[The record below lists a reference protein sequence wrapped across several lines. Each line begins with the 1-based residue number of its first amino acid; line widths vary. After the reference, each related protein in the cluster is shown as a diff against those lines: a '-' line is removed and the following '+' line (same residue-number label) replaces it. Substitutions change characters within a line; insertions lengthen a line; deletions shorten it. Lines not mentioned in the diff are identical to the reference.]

1 MISLWQQMCWQL
13 LFLLRMSSHLE
24 CEGRV
29 LAEGHTEWKPGP
41 AQSIGKV
48 IQAHIQPF
56 RIPLPDAHILA
67 AKNI

>member
-1 MISLWQQMCWQL
+1 
-13 LFLLRMSSHLE
+13 LE

-41 AQSIGKV
+41 AQLIGKV
-48 IQAHIQPF
+48 IQAHIQPR
-56 RIPLPDAHILA
+56 RISLPDAHILA